1 MTVTINGTTGVT
13 SPGVSVSGSTVLGT
27 MGSSVITSGTA
38 VATTSGT
45 TVDFTSIPSWVKRIT
60 VMLSGVSTNGATGV
74 FMRLGTSSGFESTGY
89 TWYYSTNGAS
99 GTGNTTYFQ
108 PGFRNTA
115 ASTFYGTV
123 VLCLLNSSTNLWVI
137 QQSTT
142 AVESADVYTVVGS
155 KALAAT
161 LTQLRLGSVDGTSTF
176 DLGSINILYE

>member
-1 MTVTINGTTGVT
+1 MPISTIGQAGLNAPLSLTSPTFSGTPTGV
-13 SPGVSVSGSTVLGT
+13 GVL
-27 MGSSVITSGTA
+27 TSGTV

-45 TVDFTSIPSWVKRIT
+45 TVDFTSIPSWIKRIT
-60 VMLSGVSTNGATGV
+60 VLLNAVSTNGAAGV
-74 FMRLGTSSGFESTGY
+74 LMRLGTSSGFESTGY

-99 GTGNTTYFQ
+99 GAGNTTYFQ
-108 PGFRNTA
+108 PGLRATA

-123 VLCLLNSSTNLWVI
+123 VLCLLNPSTNLWVI

-161 LTQLRLGSVDGTSTF
+161 LTQLRLGSIDGTSTF
-176 DLGSINILYE
+176 DAGSINILYE